1 MLELKLKNPESF
13 QFPFQSFA
21 TLTRLIQ
28 HLKKTDK
35 PIKIME
41 RSLLSAR
48 NCFVETLRNKE
59 MLKEGEYYVLQEWYD
74 YIKDFHEIKSDLIIY
89 IQTQPEVLIERI
101 NLRARKGEN
110 AITLDYLKELH
121 KRHEELFVEK
131 ASTLPAKVIVIDGN
145 LSKEEMIEEYKKCE
159 KFIFR

>member
-1 MLELKLKNPESF
+1 
-13 QFPFQSFA
+13 
-21 TLTRLIQ
+21 
-28 HLKKTDK
+28 
-35 PIKIME
+35 
-41 RSLLSAR
+41 
-48 NCFVETLRNKE
+48 

>member
-1 MLELKLKNPESF
+1 MLELKLKNPEVF
-13 QFPFQSFA
+13 QFPFQSYA

-28 HLKKTDK
+28 HLKETDK
-35 PIKIME
+35 PVKIME

-48 NCFVETLRNKE
+48 SCFVETLRALE
-59 MLKEGEYYVLQEWYD
+59 MIKEGEYYVLLEWFD

-89 IQTQPEVLIERI
+89 IQTQPEVAMDRI
-101 NLRARKGEN
+101 NLRSRKGED
-110 AITLDYLKELH
+110 AITLDYLKEIH

-159 KFIFR
+159 KFILR